1 MHRVQQ
7 HSLRYETIYG
17 GATRGARMAFCVY
30 RTQLRNGGTGSGATS
45 GRTLSS
51 FRTKRILNSFARACT
66 QNVSYSVSRSYARRC
81 WIASCF
87 LVRMEIE
94 LFSPDLFPISV
105 IHYPLKNRQA
115 LTAAGDQ
122 VPDPF
127 PSYWAILRDRLAL
140 EALLFR
146 TVGNCGLTLQVSQ
159 IAVWLYRQSINSHAD
174 VFCASPCANYVRGML
189 IFSPIAT

>member
-1 MHRVQQ
+1 MREPVRRMYHIPFHVVTRV
-7 HSLRYETIYG
+7 
-17 GATRGARMAFCVY
+17 AA
-30 RTQLRNGGTGSGATS
+30 GSCS
-45 GRTLSS
+45 
-51 FRTKRILNSFARACT
+51 
-66 QNVSYSVSRSYARRC
+66 
-81 WIASCF
+81 

-94 LFSPDLFPISV
+94 PFSPDLFPISV

-122 VPDPF
+122 VPDLF

-159 IAVWLYRQSINSHAD
+159 IAAWLYR
-174 VFCASPCANYVRGML
+174 
-189 IFSPIAT
+189 